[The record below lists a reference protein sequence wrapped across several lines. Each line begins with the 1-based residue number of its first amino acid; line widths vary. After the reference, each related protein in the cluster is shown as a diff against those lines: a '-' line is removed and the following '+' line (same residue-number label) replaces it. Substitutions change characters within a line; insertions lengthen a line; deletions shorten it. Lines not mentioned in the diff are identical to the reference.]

1 MEVDQAELAAVP
13 LCQRRPGLHVGNL
26 TVNVTGKCNLYAG
39 NVTLQENVTFLQE
52 NIIFMQVNLNFRQE
66 MQLLCIYAE
75 K

>member
-1 MEVDQAELAAVP
+1 MEVDRAQLAAVP
-13 LCQRRPGLHVGNL
+13 LCQRWPSLHIGDL
-26 TVNVTGKCNLYAG
+26 AVNVTGKCNLYAG

-52 NIIFMQVNLNFRQE
+52 NIIFMQVNLTFRQE